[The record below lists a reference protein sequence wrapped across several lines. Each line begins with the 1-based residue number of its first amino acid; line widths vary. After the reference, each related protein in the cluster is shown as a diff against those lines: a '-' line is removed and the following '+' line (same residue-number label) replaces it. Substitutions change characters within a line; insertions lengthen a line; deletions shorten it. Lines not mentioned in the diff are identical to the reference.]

1 MGGNFEELLKK
12 ARAEK
17 GGEPYIEEP
26 EEEIEETTEPEKT
39 DVQIGRAHV

>member
-26 EEEIEETTEPEKT
+26 EEEI
-39 DVQIGRAHV
+39 